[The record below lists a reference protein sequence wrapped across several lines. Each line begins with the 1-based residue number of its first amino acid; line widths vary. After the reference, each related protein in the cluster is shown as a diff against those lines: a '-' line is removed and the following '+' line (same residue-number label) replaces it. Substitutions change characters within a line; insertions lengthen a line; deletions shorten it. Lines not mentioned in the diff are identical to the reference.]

1 MKKRKQKKRLI
12 SMYAVQ
18 SELKMLDFIMKN
30 DGRNSMADCLRN
42 LIRER
47 FFFLNQKPTDVERE
61 YGCVSD
67 STTPVVVADKE

>member
-12 SMYAVQ
+12 SMYAVP

-47 FFFLNQKPTDVERE
+47 FFFLNQNIAITIND
-61 YGCVSD
+61 CNDNSA
-67 STTPVVVADKE
+67 TPVVADKE